1 MHSSFLLV
9 FYGNTGS
16 SWLIQTL
23 GNIAGVFV
31 PGFEPLDEWAW
42 DTDDAERLSWLQTVL
57 SPPVDRAGRDYESW
71 LAALHAHPH
80 FRDPRDPSFTHV
92 GFKMRSHSIRD
103 RMAVLTAVSDMNARL
118 VVLER
123 RNRIKHA
130 LSLYRYHE
138 EEKSQFDKSGVRPP
152 SDLDL
157 EVFHRWVTAS
167 VDLQRQSDIFWAK
180 AKQVLPNETST
191 RLHYEDFLNEAGK
204 AATMERLTGFLGIEA
219 PSYTPSGLEKATSD
233 SLPES
238 IVNFDAIVDRY
249 QGTEFER
256 FLFD

>member
-23 GNIAGVFV
+23 GNIPGVFV

-42 DTDDAERLSWLQTVL
+42 NTTDDARLTWLRTVL
-57 SPPVDRAGRDYESW
+57 SPPTDRSRPGYERW
-71 LAALHAHPH
+71 LEELHAHPH
-80 FRDPRDPSFTHV
+80 FRDPRDPAFVHI

-103 RMAVLTAVSDMNARL
+103 RMAVLTTLAGLKAK
-118 VVLER
+118 VVLLER
-123 RNRIKHA
+123 RNRIKHS

-167 VDLQRQSDIFWAK
+167 VDLQRQSDVFWAK
-180 AKQVLPNETST
+180 AQTVLNPEAMT
-191 RLHYEDFLNEAGK
+191 RIQYEDFLDESGK
-204 AATMERLTGFLGIEA
+204 TATLDQLTGFLEIEA
-219 PSYTPSGLEKATSD
+219 DSYKPSGLEKATSD
-233 SLPES
+233 SLRES
-238 IVNFDAIVDRY
+238 IVNFESLVDRY
-249 QGTEFER
+249 TGTEFER
-256 FLFD
+256 FLSD

>member
-23 GNIAGVFV
+23 GNIPGVFV

-42 DTDDAERLSWLQTVL
+42 DTTDETRLAWLRTVL
-57 SPPVDRAGRDYESW
+57 SPPDERAGPDYERW
-71 LAALHAHPH
+71 LAELHAHPH
-80 FRDPRDPSFTHV
+80 FRDPRDPAFVHV
-92 GFKMRSHSIRD
+92 GFKMRSHSIRN
-103 RMAVLTAVSDMNARL
+103 RMSVLATLAGLDSRL

-123 RNRIKHA
+123 HNRIKHA

-138 EEKSQFDKSGVRPP
+138 EEKSQFDKTGVRPP

-167 VDLQRQSDIFWAK
+167 VDLQRQSDVFWAK
-180 AKQVLPNETST
+180 AGQVLEPDALT
-191 RLHYEDFLNEAGK
+191 RLHYEDFLDESGK
-204 AATMERLTGFLGIEA
+204 ATTMEQLTGFLGIDA
-219 PSYTPSGLEKATSD
+219 AGYPPSGLAKATSD
-233 SLPES
+233 VLRES
-238 IVNFDAIVDRY
+238 IVNFDAIADRY
-249 QGTEFER
+249 TGTEFER
-256 FLFD
+256 FLFG

>member
-23 GNIAGVFV
+23 GNVPGVFV

-42 DTDDAERLSWLQTVL
+42 DTDDTQRIAWLRTVL
-57 SPPVDRAGRDYESW
+57 SPPVDRTGPDYEGW

-80 FRDPRDPSFTHV
+80 FRDPRDPAFVHV

-103 RMAVLTAVSDMNARL
+103 RMAVLTSLHGLGARL

-123 RNRIKHA
+123 QNRIKHA

-138 EEKSQFDKSGVRPP
+138 EEKSQFDKSGIRPP

-167 VDLQRQSDIFWAK
+167 VDLQRQSDVFWAK
-180 AKQVLPNETST
+180 AQRVMEPDALT
-191 RLHYEDFLNEAGK
+191 RIQYEDFLDEPGK
-204 AATMERLTGFLGIEA
+204 AATLQHLTGFLGIDA
-219 PSYTPSGLEKATSD
+219 PSYAPSALEKATSD
-233 SLPES
+233 SLRES
-238 IVNFDAIVDRY
+238 IVNFEAVVARY
-249 QGTEFER
+249 TGTEFER
-256 FLFD
+256 FLSD

>member
-1 MHSSFLLV
+1 MHASFLLV

-23 GNIAGVFV
+23 GNIPGVFV

-42 DTDDAERLSWLQTVL
+42 DTDDTERLAWLQTVL
-57 SPPVDRAGRDYESW
+57 SPPVDRAGSDYEAW

-80 FRDPRDPSFTHV
+80 FRDPPEPAFVHV

-103 RMAVLTAVSDMNARL
+103 RRAVLTSLHELGSRL
-118 VVLER
+118 IVLER

-157 EVFHRWVTAS
+157 TVFHRWVTAS
-167 VDLQRQSDIFWAK
+167 VDLQRQSDVFWAK
-180 AKQVLPNETST
+180 AQQVMEPDALT
-191 RLHYEDFLNEAGK
+191 RLHYEDFLDEPGK
-204 AATMERLTGFLGIEA
+204 AATFEHLTGFLEIEA
-219 PSYTPSGLEKATSD
+219 PSYTPSGLRKATSD
-233 SLPES
+233 SLRES
-238 IVNFDAIVDRY
+238 IVNFDAVVGRY
-249 QGTEFER
+249 AGSEFER